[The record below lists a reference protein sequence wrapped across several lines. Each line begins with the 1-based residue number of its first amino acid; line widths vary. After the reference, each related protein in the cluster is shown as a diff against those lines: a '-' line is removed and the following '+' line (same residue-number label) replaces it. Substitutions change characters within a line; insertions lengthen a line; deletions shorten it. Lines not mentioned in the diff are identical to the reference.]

1 MAIEESPI
9 YEALV
14 REIGTPIQV
23 PAMDCT
29 YASVIELAGYKF
41 DRSAAPAAPVEPA
54 APAAEAAIPAPA
66 KLTPRA
72 AQKPMASVARKNAS

>member
-23 PAMDCT
+23 PAMDCS

-41 DRSAAPAAPVEPA
+41 DRSAAPAAPAEPV
-54 APAAEAAIPAPA
+54 AEAAIPAPA
-66 KLTPRA
+66 KLTPRS

>member
-1 MAIEESPI
+1 MTDMAIEESPI

-23 PAMDCT
+23 PAMDCS

-41 DRSAAPAAPVEPA
+41 DRSAAPAEPV
-54 APAAEAAIPAPA
+54 AEAAIPAPA
-66 KLTPRA
+66 KLTPRP